1 MIKINKND
9 FLLEDAYE
17 DIDDPST
24 VYLCFSNN
32 NGISFTEVTEIK
44 GELEDFINNNEISPS
59 REYLLEKSD
68 FSESQWETL
77 SYCYNFWLT
86 SSNGLNC
93 FIEPDVYEDDGFKKE
108 DFISLF
114 DRLNEFDKSKF
125 PETDQIE
132 FEDGNQNGAINI
144 YPVFIQLFNIDE
156 INSQS
161 KMENNEEKQLLEKII
176 DWFEDHEQAKE
187 DLLIYLGNNGLNKVI
202 EKYFENHPIETK
214 KGLIELLEFLKNH
227 DYKMAV
233 ASSSNLEVIKKYL
246 KKVGVFDYF
255 DVIIGGDIV
264 TKGKPDPEIYSKCME
279 QLNLSKEECIGVE
292 DTANG
297 VLSIHRAGMKPIM
310 IPDLEKPSEEIE
322 NLVYAKLESLG
333 DVIPLLKEMN

>member
-202 EKYFENHPIETK
+202 EKYFENND
-214 KGLIELLEFLKNH
+214 L
-227 DYKMAV
+227 YK
-233 ASSSNLEVIKKYL
+233 
-246 KKVGVFDYF
+246 D
-255 DVIIGGDIV
+255 DV
-264 TKGKPDPEIYSKCME
+264 ME
-279 QLNLSKEECIGVE
+279 
-292 DTANG
+292 
-297 VLSIHRAGMKPIM
+297 R
-310 IPDLEKPSEEIE
+310 
-322 NLVYAKLESLG
+322 
-333 DVIPLLKEMN
+333 